1 VTPRPDASVR
11 VSQGLDIFA
20 KAASSK
26 SHGLSAHQP
35 LCGPTPH
42 RPFPFTF
49 FGSAS
54 PLLPNIFLVSDH
66 FGGEK
71 ENTRQCFASKI
82 TTLRA
87 VPTVSKPLSTLFPS
101 SLLLFDFFSAQS
113 YVS

>member
-35 LCGPTPH
+35 LCGPA

-82 TTLRA
+82 MTLRA